1 MSNEAH
7 KMNEKLM
14 IIKFISPCFTGVRNL
29 LSFAPI
35 VMKTVLVPNFLLKK
49 ILGDVS
55 YFDALR
61 KNMFLILRISYL
73 YINSKKKEDFTPVS
87 YLDILHLC

>member
-1 MSNEAH
+1 MFYGSTELVELCADSHENRTCT
-7 KMNEKLM
+7 
-14 IIKFISPCFTGVRNL
+14 KFS
-29 LSFAPI
+29 
-35 VMKTVLVPNFLLKK
+35 LKK